1 LLSSLLTRP
10 VRAGVARVKRPTRAL
25 RIGAAAAT
33 AVVALSSAATAASAK
48 TLYVSAKG
56 RSRSACTVKAPCKT
70 IGRAVKLAV
79 AGDTVSV
86 AHGTYREQVTI
97 AKDITVTGAGMPM
110 VDATGHVNGFLIT
123 GAGAAGAK
131 VSGFM
136 VEKANDE
143 GILAM
148 RTSDVT
154 IAHNTMQGND
164 LGLKAKK
171 LVGECA
177 PQGQVPGDCGEALHL
192 MSVTHSNVVSNT
204 VQNNAGGILLTD
216 ELGPTAQN
224 LISNNKS
231 LNNVLDCG
239 ITLAGHNTNA
249 VSSTGAPTPAVA
261 GIYDNVV
268 SGNTANGDGTKGLGG
283 GILLAGGAPGTGV
296 YDNVVSGNTANGDG
310 LGGVTLHSHAPGQD
324 LNGNVI
330 VGNSLSGDGIAG
342 NPGGTPGDVD
352 YGITHTVGI
361 VIASSVT
368 PLQGTVVAGNTVSN
382 DYYGIW
388 TKNVPTISA
397 SANTFNGV
405 TTPLSQ
411 N

>member
-1 LLSSLLTRP
+1 
-10 VRAGVARVKRPTRAL
+10 
-25 RIGAAAAT
+25 
-33 AVVALSSAATAASAK
+33 
-48 TLYVSAKG
+48 VSAKG

-249 VSSTGAPTPAVA
+249 VSSTGAPKPAVA
-261 GIYDNVV
+261 GI
-268 SGNTANGDGTKGLGG
+268 
-283 GILLAGGAPGTGV
+283 

-361 VIASSVT
+361 IIASSVT
-368 PLQGTVVAGNTVSN
+368 PLQGTAVAGNTVSN